1 MTHPMPTRTYNAELR
16 LRKQAELKARIAAA
30 AASLH
35 AAQGANAT
43 SYAEIAAKAK
53 VSLPTVYAHFPNQR
67 ELLQGCTAH
76 VAAQAPPFPVEW
88 LLAAPNLRAAAELMV
103 AAVEQQHLHFEPW
116 LAWREN
122 RVIPFLA
129 EMSARARD
137 DRAALLGRV
146 LRRHLGPGEHRVAIA
161 GWESVLSFDFWH
173 RLVRSHGTSLPAARR
188 VMARCLLALA
198 EPQPAT
204 DTKPTSRRNR

>member
-1 MTHPMPTRTYNAELR
+1 MPTRTYNSETR
-16 LRKQAELKARIAAA
+16 DRKQAELKARIAAA

-35 AAQGANAT
+35 AVQGANAT

-76 VAAQAPPFPVEW
+76 VAALAPPFPAEQI
-88 LLAAPNLRAAAELMV
+88 LAAPNLRAAAEAMA
-103 AAVEQQHLHFEPW
+103 AAVERQHLHFEPW

-129 EMSARARD
+129 EMSARVRD
-137 DRAALLGRV
+137 ERAALIERL
-146 LRRHLGPGEHRVAIA
+146 LRHHRGPGEHREAIA
-161 GWESVLSFDFWH
+161 GWESVVSFDFWH
-173 RLVRSHGTSLPAARR
+173 RLARGHETSLPAARR
-188 VMARCLLALA
+188 VMVRCLLALA
-198 EPQPAT
+198 ARQPT
-204 DTKPTSRRNR
+204 ETKPASRRKR